1 MIFEKASVNTIPDG
15 LKLYAIISGPALKKM
30 GGNRGKLGAM
40 LGHAYVH
47 AFWDAEARHPERAL
61 KYKFS
66 NHATKVLLICEDED
80 LMRQLAADYQDL
92 CGTTVV
98 EDAALTVFKEK
109 TFAAVGIGPLAHEE
123 RDPRLAGLK
132 VLI

>member
-1 MIFEKASVNTIPDG
+1 MNTIPDG
-15 LKLYAIISGPALKKM
+15 LKLYAIVSAPALKKM

-80 LMRQLAADYQDL
+80 LMRQLAADYQAV

-98 EDAALTVFKEK
+98 EDAGLTVFNGEK
-109 TFAAVGIGPLAHEE
+109 TFAAVGIGPLAPEE
-123 RDPRLAGLK
+123 RDARLAGLK